1 MLRIWNVK
9 RVTGFIVTMTTD
21 EEGQDDEE
29 RELELLIT
37 KLVYLLSSTKN

>member
-1 MLRIWNVK
+1 MLRIWKVK
-9 RVTGFIVTMTTD
+9 RVTGFIVTMTSG
-21 EEGQDDEE
+21 EEGLDDEE